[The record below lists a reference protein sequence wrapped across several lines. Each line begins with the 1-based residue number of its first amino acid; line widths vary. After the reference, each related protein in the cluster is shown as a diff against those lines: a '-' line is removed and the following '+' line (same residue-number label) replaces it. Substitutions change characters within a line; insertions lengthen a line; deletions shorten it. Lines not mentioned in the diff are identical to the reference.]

1 MPYPV
6 VKVEIGFNDGPY
18 VASPSWTDITSY
30 VREISIRRGRSDE
43 FQDFDAGTASLTLDN
58 RSRIFDPTNTAG
70 TYYGKLLPRKQ
81 IKITATNNGTVYPV
95 YRGYITGWPMS
106 ITEAGFDATVTLECY
121 DALGLLANEELP
133 DDLAD
138 YYIRSLSP
146 RHYWPLTDP
155 IDPQNYSSQR
165 LQDFGNSPQPLS
177 CAAGLRTSNAPGLAS
192 GLANCSNSVSQSDYA
207 AGWSFTSIA
216 RTAPAGIVATFWKLP
231 GADSVQWCSYDAG
244 FTVNVFYNL
253 GTNTFT
259 LDTYDGTNRRNYTGL
274 ATYLDMTQ
282 PHFVEIA
289 TRKPRGILSTDVG
302 VSIDGQPIS
311 MVYQSTTA
319 NTTASIEDCEI
330 GVGRT
335 QQFSIFAD
343 PPSGYI
349 YQIDSTQAN
358 TIQQLSLGYV
368 TESSGARFDRLIGYT
383 DFPTALTSKSVNLVA
398 TVTEI
403 SDGGPTVVSELQI
416 LSDSEGGSLYV
427 SKSGVIT
434 LTARGDYATGR
445 SITPQATFG
454 SGGIGI
460 GTNIDYHLT
469 ADNLRN
475 ELTMGF
481 SGNGS
486 IDVKDT
492 TSINEVG
499 TCGGSWPTQLSTQSD
514 AQALGTLLLGFSSS
528 PKLVISPYEVN
539 VEASTAS
546 WDTVLSLELLDRI
559 VLNIPQK
566 TGANT
571 TAVQLLQSIE
581 HKITPSQ
588 WSTTVN
594 GSVRYTNIFIIG
606 TSLIGGTDLLS

>member
-1 MPYPV
+1 MAYPV
-6 VKVEIGFNDGPY
+6 VKVEIAFADGPY
-18 VASPSWTDITSY
+18 VASPTWTDVTTY

-58 RSRIFDPTNTAG
+58 RTRIFDPTLTTG
-70 TYYGKLLPRKQ
+70 TYYGNLVPRRQ

-95 YRGYITGWPMS
+95 YRGYISGWPMS

-138 YYIRSLSP
+138 HYIRTLSP

-155 IDPQNYSSQR
+155 IDPLNYSTTR
-165 LQDFGNSPQPLS
+165 LQDYGSNPQPLS

-192 GLANCSNSVSQSDYA
+192 GLANTSCSLSETEFIEGWYFSQPGISA
-207 AGWSFTSIA
+207 TTS
-216 RTAPAGIVATFWKLP
+216 TMMKWVEFGS
-231 GADSVQWCSYDAG
+231 GDANFIFLQYG
-244 FTVNVFYNL
+244 LYGEAEMAFDKVNNILY
-253 GTNTFT
+253 TY
-259 LDTYDGTNRRNYTGL
+259 TYDGTNQN
-274 ATYLDMTQ
+274 TYQTEVYPDTNIPHHVAMTTAINASL
-282 PHFVEIA
+282 VDIY
-289 TRKPRGILSTDVG
+289 
-302 VSIDGQPIS
+302 IDGVQQPFTL
-311 MVYQSTTA
+311 TTVTA
-319 NTTASIEDCEI
+319 FPITRLEKFATTP
-330 GVGRT
+330 GRHQQAVVFSSELTYT
-335 QQFSIFAD
+335 QITN
-343 PPSGYI
+343 I
-349 YQIDSTQAN
+349 YK
-358 TIQQLSLGYV
+358 LSLGYV
-368 TESSGARFDRLIGYT
+368 TESSGARFDRLIAYT
-383 DFPTALTSKSVNLVA
+383 SFPTSLTSKSANLVA

-403 SDGGPTVVSELQI
+403 SDGGPSVTSELQL

-427 SKSGVIT
+427 SRSGVVT
-434 LTARGDYATGR
+434 LTARYDYSKGR
-445 SITPQATFG
+445 SLTPQATFG
-454 SGGIGI
+454 AGGIGI
-460 GTNIDYHLT
+460 GTNIEYHLT
-469 ADNLRN
+469 AENLRN

-492 TSINEVG
+492 ASIAAIG

-514 AQALGTLLLGFSSS
+514 AQALGNLLVGFSAS
-528 PKLVISPYEVN
+528 PQLVISPYEVN

-559 VLNIPQK
+559 TLNIPQK

-594 GSVRYTNIFIIG
+594 GSVRYTNLFIIG

>member
-1 MPYPV
+1 MAYPI
-6 VKVEIGFNDGPY
+6 VKVEIAFTSGPY
-18 VASPSWTDITSY
+18 VASPTWTDVTTY
-30 VREISIRRGRSDE
+30 VREISVRRGRSDE

-58 RSRIFDPTNTAG
+58 RTRIFDPTLTTG
-70 TYYGKLLPRKQ
+70 TYYGNLLPRRQ

-106 ITEAGFDATVTLECY
+106 ITDAGFDSTVTLECY

-138 YYIRSLSP
+138 SYIRSLNP

-155 IDPQNYSSQR
+155 IDPLNYTTQR
-165 LQDFGNSPQPLS
+165 LQDYGNSPQTLAA
-177 CAAGLRTSNAPGLAS
+177 AAGLRTSNAAGLAI
-192 GLANCSNSVSQSDYA
+192 GLADTSCNLSETEFIEGWYFSTPKMA
-207 AGWSFTSIA
+207 ATSTTMAQWVEFGSGDANFIFTIYGLSHEVE
-216 RTAPAGIVATFWKLP
+216 VAFDKQNNKMLVY
-231 GADSVQWCSYDAG
+231 S
-244 FTVNVFYNL
+244 
-253 GTNTFT
+253 
-259 LDTYDGTNRRNYTGL
+259 YDGTFQYNYQATVYPDVNQPHHIAVNTFSNAGL
-274 ATYLDMTQ
+274 LNFYLDGIEETMTQ
-282 PHFVEIA
+282 
-289 TRKPRGILSTDVG
+289 
-302 VSIDGQPIS
+302 
-311 MVYQSTTA
+311 
-319 NTTASIEDCEI
+319 TASVAFPASPVEKF
-330 GVGRT
+330 GTTPGRHQQAILTNSSLSAT
-335 QQFSIFAD
+335 QIKN
-343 PPSGYI
+343 I
-349 YQIDSTQAN
+349 YS
-358 TIQQLSLGYV
+358 LSLGYI

-383 DFPTALTSKSVNLVA
+383 SFPASLTAKSANLVA

-403 SDGGPTVVSELQI
+403 SDGGPSVTSELQL
-416 LSDSEGGSLYV
+416 LSDSEGGNVYV
-427 SKSGVIT
+427 SKSGIVT
-434 LTARGDYATGR
+434 LTARLDYAKGR
-445 SITPQATFG
+445 SATPQATFG

-469 ADNLRN
+469 AENLRN
-475 ELTMGF
+475 ELSVGF

-486 IDVKDT
+486 IDVKDAA
-492 TSINEVG
+492 SVAAIG

-514 AQALGTLLLGFSSS
+514 ALALGTLLLGFTST
-528 PKLVISPYEVN
+528 PKLIISPYEVN

-546 WDTVLSLELLDRI
+546 WDAVLSLELLDRV

-581 HKITPSQ
+581 HRITPSQ

>member
-1 MPYPV
+1 MAYPV
-6 VKVEIGFNDGPY
+6 VKVEIAFADGPY
-18 VASPSWTDITSY
+18 VASPTWTDVTTY

-58 RSRIFDPTNTAG
+58 RTRIFDPTLTTG
-70 TYYGKLLPRKQ
+70 TYYGNLVPRRQ

-95 YRGYITGWPMS
+95 YRGYISGWPMS

-138 YYIRSLSP
+138 HYIRTLSP

-155 IDPQNYSSQR
+155 IDPLNYSTTR
-165 LQDFGNSPQPLS
+165 LQDYGSNPQPLS
-177 CAAGLRTSNAPGLAS
+177 AAAGLRTSNAPGLAS
-192 GLANCSNSVSQSDYA
+192 GLANTSCSLSETEFIEGWYFSQPGISA
-207 AGWSFTSIA
+207 TTS
-216 RTAPAGIVATFWKLP
+216 TMMKWVEFGS
-231 GADSVQWCSYDAG
+231 GDANFIFLQYG
-244 FTVNVFYNL
+244 LYGEAEMAFDKVNNILY
-253 GTNTFT
+253 TY
-259 LDTYDGTNRRNYTGL
+259 TYDGTNQN
-274 ATYLDMTQ
+274 TYETQVYPDTNIPHHVAMTTAINASL
-282 PHFVEIA
+282 VDIY
-289 TRKPRGILSTDVG
+289 
-302 VSIDGQPIS
+302 IDGVQQPFTL
-311 MVYQSTTA
+311 TTVTA
-319 NTTASIEDCEI
+319 FPITRLEKFATTP
-330 GVGRT
+330 GRHQQAVVFSSELTFT
-335 QQFSIFAD
+335 QITN
-343 PPSGYI
+343 I
-349 YQIDSTQAN
+349 YK
-358 TIQQLSLGYV
+358 LSLGYV
-368 TESSGARFDRLIGYT
+368 TESTGARFDRLIAYT
-383 DFPTALTSKSVNLVA
+383 SFPTSLTSKSANLVA

-403 SDGGPTVVSELQI
+403 SDGGPSVTSELQL

-427 SKSGVIT
+427 SRSGVVT
-434 LTARGDYATGR
+434 LTARYDYSKGR
-445 SITPQATFG
+445 SLTPQATFG

-460 GTNIDYHLT
+460 GTNIEYHLT
-469 ADNLRN
+469 AENLRN

-492 TSINEVG
+492 ASIAAIG

-514 AQALGTLLLGFSSS
+514 AQALGNLLVGFSSS

-559 VLNIPQK
+559 TLNIPQK

-594 GSVRYTNIFIIG
+594 GSVRYTNLFIIG

>member
-1 MPYPV
+1 MAYPV
-6 VKVEIGFNDGPY
+6 VKVEIAFADGPY
-18 VASPSWTDITSY
+18 VASPTWTDVTTY

-58 RSRIFDPTNTAG
+58 RTRIFDPTNTAG
-70 TYYGKLLPRKQ
+70 TYYANLLPRRQ
-81 IKITATNNGTVYPV
+81 IKITATNNATVYPV
-95 YRGYITGWPMS
+95 YRGYISGWPMS
-106 ITEAGFDATVTLECY
+106 ITDAGFDATVTLECY
-121 DALGLLANEELP
+121 DAFGLLANEELP

-138 YYIRSLSP
+138 QYIRSLNP

-155 IDPQNYSSQR
+155 IDPLNYTSQR
-165 LQDFGNSPQPLS
+165 LQDYGSSPQTLS
-177 CAAGLRTSNAPGLAS
+177 CQSGLRTSNAEGLAI
-192 GLANCSNSVSQSDYA
+192 GLANTSCNLSETEFIEGWYYSTTAMAATSTTMAQWVQFGSGDANFIFSVYGLSHEAEVEFDKANNKMY
-207 AGWSFTSIA
+207 
-216 RTAPAGIVATFWKLP
+216 VH
-231 GADSVQWCSYDAG
+231 
-244 FTVNVFYNL
+244 
-253 GTNTFT
+253 
-259 LDTYDGTNRRNYTGL
+259 TYDGTFQYNYEATVYPDVNQPHHIAVNTFSNAGL
-274 ATYLDMTQ
+274 LKFYLDGVEETMTQ
-282 PHFVEIA
+282 
-289 TRKPRGILSTDVG
+289 
-302 VSIDGQPIS
+302 
-311 MVYQSTTA
+311 
-319 NTTASIEDCEI
+319 TASVSFPI
-330 GVGRT
+330 GRVEKFGTTPGRHQQAILTNSSLSAT
-335 QQFSIFAD
+335 QIQT
-343 PPSGYI
+343 I
-349 YQIDSTQAN
+349 YS
-358 TIQQLSLGYV
+358 LSLGYV
-368 TESSGARFDRLIGYT
+368 TESTGARFDRLIAYT
-383 DFPTALTSKSVNLVA
+383 SFPTSLTSKSANLVA

-403 SDGGPTVVSELQI
+403 SDGGPAVTSELQL
-416 LSDSEGGSLYV
+416 LSDSEGGSIYV
-427 SKSGVIT
+427 NKSGVIT

-445 SITPQATFG
+445 SATPQATFG

-469 ADNLRN
+469 AENLRN

-486 IDVKDT
+486 IDVKDA
-492 TSINEVG
+492 TSIAAIG

-514 AQALGTLLLGFSSS
+514 AQSLGTLLLAFTSS
-528 PKLVISPYEVN
+528 PKLIISPYEVN

-588 WSTTVN
+588 WSTTIN

>member
-1 MPYPV
+1 MAYPV
-6 VKVEIGFNDGPY
+6 VTVEIGFNDSPY
-18 VASPSWTDITSY
+18 YPSPAWTDITSY
-30 VREISIRRGRSDE
+30 VREINIRRGRSDE
-43 FQDFDAGTASLTLDN
+43 FQDFDAGTASVTLDN
-58 RSRIFDPTNTAG
+58 RTRIFDPTNTAG

-95 YRGYITGWPMS
+95 YRGYVTGWPMS
-106 ITEAGFDATVTLECY
+106 ITDAGFDATVTLDCY
-121 DALGLLANEELP
+121 DAFGLLANEELP

-155 IDPQNYSSQR
+155 IDPQNYSTQR

-177 CAAGLRTSNAPGLAS
+177 AAAGLRTSNAPGLAS
-192 GLANCSNSVSQSDYA
+192 GLANCANSISQANYA
-207 AGWSFTSIA
+207 AGWSFTSTN
-216 RTAPAGIVATFWKLP
+216 RTAPDGIVATFWKLP
-231 GADSVQWCSYDAG
+231 GADSIQWCSFDAG
-244 FTVNVFYNL
+244 FTVNVFYDL
-253 GTNTFT
+253 ASNTFT
-259 LDTYDGTNRRNYTGL
+259 MDTYDGTNKRNYTGL

-282 PHFVEIA
+282 PHFVAIYA
-289 TRKPRGILSTDVG
+289 RKPRGISSLDVG
-302 VSIDGQPIS
+302 VSIDQQPVS

-319 NTTASIEDCEI
+319 NATASVEKVEI

-335 QQFSIFAD
+335 QQFSVFAD

-349 YQIDSTQAN
+349 FQIGDTEAN
-358 TIQQLSLGYV
+358 IIQQLSLGYV
-368 TESSGARFDRLIGYT
+368 TESSGSRFDRLIGYT
-383 DFPTALTSKSVNLVA
+383 SFPTSLTSKSANLVA

-416 LSDSEGGSLYV
+416 LSDSEGGSVYV

-445 SITPQATFG
+445 SATPQATFG
-454 SGGIGI
+454 AGGIGI

-469 ADNLRN
+469 AENLRN
-475 ELTMGF
+475 QLTMGF

-486 IDVKDT
+486 IDVEDT
-492 TSINEVG
+492 TSINAVG

-514 AQALGTLLLGFSSS
+514 AVTLGTLLVGFSSS

-594 GSVRYTNIFIIG
+594 GSVRYTNLFIIG